1 MDEKRDWQ
9 RIKDILGP
17 VMELDS
23 ESRPAYLDETCG
35 TDTGL
40 RREVE
45 SLLASSAESG
55 DFIETPVFSAS
66 EIIDQPSPMSGRH
79 FGNYEIIREIGSGG
93 MVAVYLARRSD
104 GEFEQEVALKIV
116 RQAIAE
122 SQLIER
128 FRRERQILASLNH
141 PNIAKLLDGGVSDT
155 GEPFLAMEYVEG
167 ETITEFV
174 RKKNLP
180 LNDILRLFTKVCSAV
195 AYAHRNLVVHRDI
208 KPGNILVT
216 DDGEPKLLDFGLA
229 RLMDDDPGD
238 STQTQTA
245 FRALTPAY
253 ASPEQLKGEP
263 LTTASDIYSLGMV
276 FYELITEHR
285 PFHFEGKSLNQIIK
299 TVTGFEPPPPSA
311 VVSGQWPRV
320 SGQKKNQQF
329 ALHTPQ
335 LKGDLDNIAL
345 MALRKEP
352 ERRYQSAEAFAN
364 DIERHL
370 KGLPVSARPNTRQ
383 YRASKFVKRHKVGVL
398 AASLIFLSLIGGITV
413 SLWQTRQA
421 RLEKAKAVAVS
432 TFMQTMLNA
441 SSPISNLQT
450 SGHELTVKDVL
461 DDASKRLAAED
472 LSGQPEVR
480 AELQK
485 IIGSS
490 YYNLGQYDLA
500 EQNLNAALETQ
511 TRIYGEDYPET
522 LQTMVILAG
531 IWVGKGDNAKANDF
545 YRRSLPSLRLASKN
559 GAIQADYLLTSFCDF
574 AILRRAQG
582 DSKEAELLLRESL
595 SLTSQLAD
603 ASHSLLNNSR
613 IVLALTLAD
622 QGKFDDA
629 LEIIREESESIR
641 QRDDSLPIERGVN
654 LIFLGRFQMEQGNLS
669 EAEKNL
675 RDGEMIYRKIFSQS
689 KLELGDDLRLE
700 AQTLYLENKYP
711 DAENKIIETL
721 QIYRAGTSTGYIN
734 YPTALMVQGLI
745 YSRTNRTEEAEKLL
759 REAVRIRAEHLPET
773 HFLRATEDGA
783 LGEFLTDQKRFA
795 EAESL
800 LLSSFESLKNSQAP
814 RSPRIRTA
822 ARRLHELYTTWGKP
836 EIALL
841 YGD

>member
-1 MDEKRDWQ
+1 
-9 RIKDILGP
+9 
-17 VMELDS
+17 
-23 ESRPAYLDETCG
+23 
-35 TDTGL
+35 
-40 RREVE
+40 
-45 SLLASSAESG
+45 
-55 DFIETPVFSAS
+55 
-66 EIIDQPSPMSGRH
+66 
-79 FGNYEIIREIGSGG
+79 
-93 MVAVYLARRSD
+93 
-104 GEFEQEVALKIV
+104 
-116 RQAIAE
+116 
-122 SQLIER
+122 
-128 FRRERQILASLNH
+128 
-141 PNIAKLLDGGVSDT
+141 
-155 GEPFLAMEYVEG
+155 
-167 ETITEFV
+167 
-174 RKKNLP
+174 
-180 LNDILRLFTKVCSAV
+180 
-195 AYAHRNLVVHRDI
+195 
-208 KPGNILVT
+208 
-216 DDGEPKLLDFGLA
+216 
-229 RLMDDDPGD
+229 
-238 STQTQTA
+238 
-245 FRALTPAY
+245 
-253 ASPEQLKGEP
+253 
-263 LTTASDIYSLGMV
+263 
-276 FYELITEHR
+276 
-285 PFHFEGKSLNQIIK
+285 
-299 TVTGFEPPPPSA
+299 
-311 VVSGQWPRV
+311 
-320 SGQKKNQQF
+320 
-329 ALHTPQ
+329 
-335 LKGDLDNIAL
+335 

-352 ERRYQSAEAFAN
+352 ARRYQSAEAFAN

-441 SSPISNLQT
+441 SSPSSNLQT
-450 SGHELTVKDVL
+450 GGHELTVKDVL

-500 EQNLNAALETQ
+500 EQNLNAALEAQ
-511 TRIYGEDYPET
+511 TRIYGEDHPET

-531 IWVGKGDNAKANDF
+531 IWVGKGDNAKANNF

-559 GAIQADYLLTSFCDF
+559 GTIQADYLLTSFCDF

-582 DSKEAELLLRESL
+582 DSKEAEILLRESL

-641 QRDDSLPIERGVN
+641 HRDDSLPIERGVN

-745 YSRTNRTEEAEKLL
+745 YSRTNRIEEAEKLL
-759 REAVRIRAEHLPET
+759 REAIRIRGEHMPET
-773 HFLRATEDGA
+773 HFTRAMEDGA
-783 LGEFLTDQKRFA
+783 LGEFLTSQKRFA
-795 EAESL
+795 EAEPIL
-800 LLSSFESLKNSQAP
+800 LKSFESLNASQAP
-814 RSPRIRTA
+814 GSPSIQTA
-822 ARRLHELYTTWGKP
+822 TRRLRELYATWGKP
-836 EIALL
+836 EMAAV
-841 YGD
+841 YGG